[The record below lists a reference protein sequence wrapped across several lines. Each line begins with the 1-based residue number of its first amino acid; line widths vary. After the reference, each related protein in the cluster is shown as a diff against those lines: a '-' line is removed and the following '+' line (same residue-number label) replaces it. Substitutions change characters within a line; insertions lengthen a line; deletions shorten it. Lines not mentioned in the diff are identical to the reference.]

1 MSLKKLAQSI
11 LKSGTVSG
19 TVSGTGCPMMPK
31 NIKPS
36 GTAPDRMVKP
46 KNESVP
52 LSRPY
57 ISGTVGQQAKSGT
70 PSGTASGTDETLE
83 HLLQQVG
90 ASISEDGRV
99 LRFNPFLAG
108 PEEDPGRWQKALEL
122 ENIFFQISDF
132 SYHKI
137 CCIDFF
143 VYDHQSIKNI
153 DSDILSKMTIYL

>member
-11 LKSGTVSG
+11 LKSGTA
-19 TVSGTGCPMMPK
+19 
-31 NIKPS
+31 S
-36 GTAPDRMVKP
+36 GTASGTPCPIAHKENNISGTASKRMVEP

-57 ISGTVGQQAKSGT
+57 MRGTVGQQAQSGT
-70 PSGTASGTDETLE
+70 ASGTASGTDETLE

-90 ASISEDGRV
+90 ASISEDGWV

-122 ENIFFQISDF
+122 ENIFFQISEV
-132 SYHKI
+132 H
-137 CCIDFF
+137 
-143 VYDHQSIKNI
+143 SIGR
-153 DSDILSKMTIYL
+153 SLT